1 MRAGTEA
8 AALKSVLVRLREH
21 YGKLPEPPP
30 DPFTLILLENVAY
43 LAKGDKRQEALQLL
57 ERTVG
62 LDPASVLAAPDAKLQ
77 AVTAHGI
84 LGDTFVDKLRE
95 CAAIAL
101 DEFGGDLDEVVERPL
116 PEAKKALRRFPGI
129 GEPGAEKI
137 LLFSRRQPFLAPES
151 NGLRV
156 LTRLGVVRE
165 ESSYAKTYAGARALG
180 TEIGLSIPD
189 LVTAHR
195 LLQYHGQVLCRR
207 TAPDCPACPVRPS
220 CAFGR
225 AAR

>member
-1 MRAGTEA
+1 MTD
-8 AALKSVLVRLREH
+8 LKSVLVQLQKH
-21 YGKLPEPPP
+21 YGKLPEPPR
-30 DPFTLILLENVAY
+30 DPFILILLENVAY
-43 LAKGDKRQEALQLL
+43 LAKGDKRQEALALL

-62 LDPASVLAAPDAKLQ
+62 LDPASILAASDAKLK

-84 LGDTFVDKLRE
+84 LSDTFADKLRE
-95 CAAIAL
+95 CAAIAV
-101 DEFGGDLDEVVERPL
+101 DEFGGDLEKVVDRPL
-116 PEAKKALRRFPGI
+116 PAAKKALRRFPGI
-129 GEPGAEKI
+129 GERGGEKI

-165 ESSYAKTYAGARALG
+165 ESSYAKTYAAARELGATL
-180 TEIGLSIPD
+180 GLSIPD
-189 LVTAHR
+189 LVTTHR
-195 LLQYHGQVLCRR
+195 LLPHHCQTLCSRSEP
-207 TAPDCPACPVRPS
+207 ACPACPVRQN

>member
-1 MRAGTEA
+1 MTEA
-8 AALKSVLVRLREH
+8 GRLRSILVRLREH
-21 YGKLPEPPP
+21 YGPLP
-30 DPFTLILLENVAY
+30 DPPKDPFILILLENVAY

-62 LDPASVLAAPDAKLQ
+62 TEPKAILAAPDARLE

-84 LGDTFVDKLRE
+84 LGATFVEKLRE
-95 CAAIAL
+95 CAAIAV
-101 DEFGGDLDEVVERPL
+101 DEFGGDLTAVVDRPL
-116 PEAKKALRRFPGI
+116 PEAKKALRRFPSI

-137 LLFSRRQPFLAPES
+137 LLFSRRQPLLAPES

-156 LTRLGVVRE
+156 LTRLGFVRE

-180 TEIGLSIPD
+180 AALGLSIPD
-189 LVTAHR
+189 LVIAHR
-195 LLQYHGQVLCRR
+195 LLQHHGQTLCRR
-207 TAPDCPACPVRPS
+207 SAPDCPACPVRES

-225 AAR
+225 AER

>member
-1 MRAGTEA
+1 MTTGATGFKDT
-8 AALKSVLVRLREH
+8 VIRLRQH
-21 YGKLPEPPP
+21 YGALPEPPQ

-43 LAKGDKRQEALQLL
+43 LAKDDKRQEALAML

-62 LDPASVLAAPDAKLQ
+62 LDPAAILAAPDAKLK

-95 CAAIAL
+95 CAAIAVEL
-101 DEFGGDLDEVVERPL
+101 GGDLDEVVDRP
-116 PEAKKALRRFPGI
+116 PPAAKKALRRFPGI

-156 LTRLGVVRE
+156 LTRLGLVRE
-165 ESSYAKTYAGARALG
+165 ESSYAKTYVAARELGATL
-180 TEIGLSIPD
+180 GLSIPD

-195 LLQYHGQVLCRR
+195 LLRHHGQTLCRR
-207 TAPDCPACPVRPS
+207 TQPDCPACPVRES